1 MAFLRAFVLTGFALA
16 VGVLVYLLLPRGT
29 PLELRPS
36 FFREAWPFREP
47 PYVLL
52 FTDPRCPFCRAL
64 EKELA
69 RDSEIEELV
78 RYVPVMRHE
87 GSYEDWLLRLI
98 SWGWEEEVAR
108 AYLERMRDEVDRAGL
123 RITPV
128 AVVVNKRG
136 EVVRVV
142 GGFGEYRRWRK
153 EVLDALRAD
162 R

>member
-64 EKELA
+64 ERELA
-69 RDSEIEELV
+69 KDSEIEELV

-108 AYLERMRDEVDRAGL
+108 AYLERMRDEMDRAGL

-142 GGFGEYRRWRK
+142 GGFGGYGRWRE

>member
-1 MAFLRAFVLTGFALA
+1 
-16 VGVLVYLLLPRGT
+16 
-29 PLELRPS
+29 
-36 FFREAWPFREP
+36 
-47 PYVLL
+47 
-52 FTDPRCPFCRAL
+52 L

-69 RDSEIEELV
+69 RDSEMKERV

-98 SWGWEEEVAR
+98 SWGWEVEVAR
-108 AYLERMRDEVDRAGL
+108 AYLEWMRDEVDRAGL

-128 AVVVNKRG
+128 AVVVNERG

-153 EVLDALRAD
+153 EVLDALGAD

>member
-1 MAFLRAFVLTGFALA
+1 
-16 VGVLVYLLLPRGT
+16 
-29 PLELRPS
+29 LER
-36 FFREAWPFREP
+36 
-47 PYVLL
+47 
-52 FTDPRCPFCRAL
+52 
-64 EKELA
+64 ELA
-69 RDSEIEELV
+69 KDSEIEELV

-108 AYLERMRDEVDRAGL
+108 AYLERMRDEMDRAGL

-142 GGFGEYRRWRK
+142 GGFGGYGRWRK
-153 EVLDALRAD
+153 EVLDALGAD

>member
-1 MAFLRAFVLTGFALA
+1 MTFLRAFVLAGFVLA
-16 VGVLVYLLLPRGT
+16 VGVLVYLLLPRGDL
-29 PLELRPS
+29 LEVRSS

-69 RDSEIEELV
+69 RDSEVEELV
-78 RYVPVMRHE
+78 RYVPVMRHK

-108 AYLERMRDEVDRAGL
+108 AYLEWMRDEVDRAGL
-123 RITPV
+123 RMTPV

-142 GGFGEYRRWRK
+142 GGFGGYGRWRQ